1 MTSSWR
7 LYHDRKWQTP
17 ENIQERYD
25 ASIIPAAGKRYR
37 RHGSE
42 AGSSGS
48 LDDG

>member
-1 MTSSWR
+1 MTKSWR

-25 ASIIPAAGKRYR
+25 ASIIPAPGKRYR

-42 AGSSGS
+42 GGSSGS